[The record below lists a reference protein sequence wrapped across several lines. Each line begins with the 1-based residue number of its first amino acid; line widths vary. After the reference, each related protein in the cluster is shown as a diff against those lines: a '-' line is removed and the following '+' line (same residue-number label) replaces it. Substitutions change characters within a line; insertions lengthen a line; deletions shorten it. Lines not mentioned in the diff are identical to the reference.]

1 MNKITNLA
9 CIVSAVAAGTAAQAQ
24 DVRITTFKSD
34 STFVLNGQTF
44 TIARNQDT
52 TAILQGDFARTS
64 RECPPDCIQPM
75 SAAAGVATIGELELL
90 AFLETQAAD
99 GAGLLIDTRLPGSF
113 AQGTVPSA
121 VNIPF
126 LTLAAENRFRDD
138 ILRALGA
145 IEQADGTWDF
155 SAALDLVLF
164 CNGAWSKDAPTA
176 VEHLTTAGYPADR
189 LHYYRGGMQAWLGL
203 GMTTRTAANPG

>member
-24 DVRITTFKSD
+24 DVRITTFKSN

-52 TAILQGDFARTS
+52 AATLQGEFARTS
-64 RECPPDCIQPM
+64 RECPPDCIQPLL
-75 SAAAGVATIGELELL
+75 AAPGVTTMAELELL
-90 AFLETQAAD
+90 AFLETRAAE
-99 GAGLLIDTRLPGSF
+99 GAGLLIDARLPDSF
-113 AQGTVPSA
+113 AQATVPGA
-121 VNIPF
+121 VNVPY
-126 LTLAAENRFRDD
+126 LTLDAENRFRND

-145 IEQADGTWDF
+145 VEQSDGRWDF

-164 CNGAWSKDAPTA
+164 CNGAWSNDAPTGI
-176 VEHLTTAGYPADR
+176 EHLLAAGYPAEKLR
-189 LHYYRGGMQAWLGL
+189 YYRGGMQAWLGF
-203 GMTTRTAANPG
+203 GMTTQTAANRG